1 MTITPAAIISARRT
15 DGRSLFSV
23 FCIGTVAGRGCARLD
38 GSPRPEGASSTQW
51 PVGRT
56 ASEGWG
62 RLAFRVARSLCPE
75 RETFPQLPG
84 VLQEWRQRVT
94 ESAPDDV
101 EAVRR
106 LQEGDETAL
115 QLLYDRYLDRV
126 FRFSV
131 RLLGRPEEAEEVTA
145 EAFLQA
151 FRYARDYRGDGSFAG
166 WLFRIAHNLC
176 VSRLRRARR
185 LQVISLDE
193 LAEGG
198 WDSAQGVIGDEPVLR
213 LAVQEALQQLP
224 PDYRAVLVMRDVDG
238 LTNAEAAEA
247 LGRSRAAT
255 KSLHF
260 RARQALRDALAG
272 ALGME
277 DK

>member
-1 MTITPAAIISARRT
+1 
-15 DGRSLFSV
+15 
-23 FCIGTVAGRGCARLD
+23 VA
-38 GSPRPEGASSTQW
+38 
-51 PVGRT
+51 
-56 ASEGWG
+56 
-62 RLAFRVARSLCPE
+62 
-75 RETFPQLPG
+75 
-84 VLQEWRQRVT
+84 
-94 ESAPDDV
+94 ESAPNDA

-106 LQEGDETAL
+106 LQDGDEAAL
-115 QLLYDRYLDRV
+115 RLLCDRYLDRL
-126 FRFSV
+126 FRFSM

-166 WLFRIAHNLC
+166 WLFRIARNLC
-176 VSRLRRARR
+176 ANRLRRGRR

-198 WDSAQGVIGDEPVLR
+198 WDSPEAITREGPILR
-213 LAVQEALQQLP
+213 LAVQEALQQIS

-247 LGRSRAAT
+247 LGRSPAAT

-277 DK
+277 EK